1 MSDFQ
6 KPAHSLEEQ
15 MATLHGRGLTMPD
28 DVRVRHYLSNISYF
42 RLSAYTRPF
51 YQPGIDAHRFLE
63 GTTFD
68 DVLKLYVFDREL
80 RLLLLDAIER
90 LEVALRAQLANT
102 LAEHHGPHGYLDAS
116 IFDTRYN
123 HGWLLNKL
131 ESASQ
136 GREVESFLTHYRK
149 KYPAAPTQPPIWMA
163 VELLTFKEVSTLF
176 ANLRLSSDTQSIERH
191 FGWKTRVLRSWFRSL
206 SDLRN
211 VCAHHGRVW
220 NRVFGSRPEIPRK
233 VPTIWPNIPTEI
245 STGSHE
251 NPEQRLDPHRR
262 LYFQLV
268 VVESLMQV
276 VSPSSQWAERLVA
289 LLDRYPEVS
298 RPHMGFPSDW
308 EHEPFWQEA
317 VMNAREGVKG

>member
-6 KPAHSLEEQ
+6 KPAHSIDDQ
-15 MATLHGRGLTMPD
+15 IATLHGRGLAIPD
-28 DVRVRHYLSNISYF
+28 TERARHYLRNISYF

-51 YQPGIDAHRFLE
+51 YQPGLEEHRFLE
-63 GTTFD
+63 GSAFD
-68 DVLKLYVFDREL
+68 DVLRLYVFDREL

-123 HGWLLNKL
+123 HAWLLNKL
-131 ESASQ
+131 ESTSQ
-136 GREVESFLTHYRK
+136 GRDVESFLTHYRM
-149 KYPAAPTQPPIWMA
+149 KYQSAPTQPPIWMA
-163 VELLTFKEVSTLF
+163 AELLTFKEVSTLF
-176 ANLRLSSDTQSIERH
+176 ANLRLPRDTQRIERH
-191 FGWKTRVLRSWFRSL
+191 FGWKTPVLRSWFRSL

-233 VPTIWPNIPTEI
+233 VPANWPNIPGKI
-245 STGSHE
+245 ATGSHE

-268 VVESLMQV
+268 VIESLMQV
-276 VSPSSQWAERLVA
+276 VSPTSQWAERLVA
-289 LLDRYPEVS
+289 LLDRYPDVS
-298 RPHMGFPSDW
+298 RPHMGFPENW
-308 EHEPFWQEA
+308 EQEPFWQEA